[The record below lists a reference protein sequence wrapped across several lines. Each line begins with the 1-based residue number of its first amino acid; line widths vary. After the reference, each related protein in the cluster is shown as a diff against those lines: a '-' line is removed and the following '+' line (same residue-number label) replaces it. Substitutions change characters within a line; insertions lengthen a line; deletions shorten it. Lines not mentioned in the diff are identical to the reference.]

1 MPKQGVRIHIQ
12 KLINE
17 APPLTEDKRHRL
29 QTIFHPAT
37 ARGFVV
43 ITDGIPGNSN
53 RTNN

>member
-43 ITDGIPGNSN
+43 PAGTETAPA
-53 RTNN
+53 TN